1 MRLIQIAT
9 PSAEPITTAEAKAH
23 LRVSGS
29 DEDALIVGYLI
40 AAREW
45 VENATGRALLPQDWE
60 LRLDEWPEGY
70 EIELPRPPLISVTHI
85 KTADA
90 SGTLTTLD
98 ADTYQAVMGSG
109 PTAEP
114 AIICPAAAGEW
125 PTLVDGVRDAVLI
138 QYRAGYVS
146 ASAVPAALKSAIY
159 LALGDLYANREAANA
174 AKIAANPA
182 FDRLIAPYRQL
193 WI

>member
-1 MRLIQIAT
+1 MRLVQIAT
-9 PSAEPITTAEAKAH
+9 ASVEPITLAEAKAH

-29 DEDALIVGYLI
+29 DEDALIVGYLT

-60 LRLDEWPEGY
+60 LRLDKWPEGD
-70 EIELPRPPLISVTHI
+70 EIELPRPPLISITHI

-90 SGTLTTLD
+90 SGTLTSLSGS
-98 ADTYQAVMGSG
+98 TYQTVMGSG

-114 AIICPAAAGEW
+114 AIIAPVSGGEW
-125 PTLVDGVRDAVLI
+125 PTLVDGVKDSVRI

-146 ASAVPAALKSAIY
+146 PSAVPAALKSAIY

-174 AKIAANPA
+174 AKVAGNPA